1 MLGSLGVS
9 DIVASASADELL
21 PVLASIK
28 VDLLSGGTLLSASSA
43 GAETMEASLRQA
55 LGDVSAGFPALLQR
69 SIAPRLAGLAERL
82 EAPGAAFLDI
92 GVGVG
97 ALSVSMLREWPELRA
112 VGIDPSY
119 GRAHDNLGL
128 ALESRRDIAG
138 AEAHFRL
145 ALGDRR
151 VMADAHRYLGNLL
164 ERRGQLQEARQH
176 WRQSLEADPHQHDA
190 QALRRRID
198 EADRALSQR
207 RPASAS

>member
-1 MLGSLGVS
+1 MRRLGRAQLDSRHYA
-9 DIVASASADELL
+9 DAAASY
-21 PVLASIK
+21 
-28 VDLLSGGTLLSASSA
+28 
-43 GAETMEASLRQA
+43 RQA
-55 LGDVSAGFPALLQR
+55 L
-69 SIAPRLAGLAERL
+69 
-82 EAPGAAFLDI
+82 
-92 GVGVG
+92 
-97 ALSVSMLREWPELRA
+97 ALSPPNADLQNDLGVALQHAGQMDDAISAYEVA

-119 GRAHDNLGL
+119 GRAHNNLGL

-138 AEAHFRL
+138 AEGHFRL
-145 ALGDRR
+145 ALEDRR

-207 RPASAS
+207 GRRAWYAPAESYGTSAAAHAHRQARTGPHGRRLLEARHPPGGRGSR